1 MRLSSVHAK
10 GTSKIL
16 KADALKFSPC
26 IGLLTS
32 STPNLIANLRSLR
45 VDLPA
50 PELAR
55 ELFHQRTSSYDEN
68 LSAFSRRY
76 GPVVVTKSRSRASYW
91 LTSEIM
97 GTMVGLAKR
106 STAENKGSFPDCKI
120 DEALNQH
127 GIETNYVNREW
138 SGVSMVR
145 YRKIVRLL
153 ANDFEKEAHLG
164 VCPYYTPALPVA
176 LAFVWEK
183 AKTKKCLLD
192 YLLAVERASESELIL
207 PDFNDLRVSGSLMQ
221 KEWISDQ
228 FSQDF
233 ITPEQVRAAG
243 PKLLFPSGA
252 FVKKE
257 TMEAR

>member
-1 MRLSSVHAK
+1 MHAK

-68 LSAFSRRY
+68 LSTLSRRY
-76 GPVVVTKSRSRASYW
+76 GPVSVTKSRSRASYW

-106 STAENKGSFPDCKI
+106 STDEN
-120 DEALNQH
+120 
-127 GIETNYVNREW
+127 
-138 SGVSMVR
+138 VR
-145 YRKIVRLL
+145 
-153 ANDFEKEAHLG
+153 H
-164 VCPYYTPALPVA
+164 
-176 LAFVWEK
+176 
-183 AKTKKCLLD
+183 
-192 YLLAVERASESELIL
+192 
-207 PDFNDLRVSGSLMQ
+207 
-221 KEWISDQ
+221 
-228 FSQDF
+228 
-233 ITPEQVRAAG
+233 
-243 PKLLFPSGA
+243 
-252 FVKKE
+252 
-257 TMEAR
+257 